1 MFQGMST
8 ENPESPD
15 KPPSDADQ
23 AKEDGKVALQEIAKG
38 AATGGWAGAAK
49 GALTAAVKTKT
60 GRKGIA
66 MLIAVPVI
74 VIALLVGMMSMGNAG
89 PGSFAADDARNAASM
104 RAVSTELTDDA
115 STSTALSAAEARGVE
130 WQLLLS
136 VRSFAKDRSRDKG
149 SGPYGLDVA
158 EAGITEDEAKDE
170 EFAANFT
177 AQKISEAMQAVEETV
192 DAPTLGDG
200 AVMMT
205 VADETRYKESTD
217 ENDIKRA
224 EESRAHYVAAIKLL
238 PVKGAADG
246 AEVIYKKA
254 RSWAMGQQSKCGI
267 SDEAIPQTTAKLNDS
282 QKRYAK
288 KVLDVVASRGMS
300 RQAALIVL
308 VTVQQ
313 ESHFRMYWN
322 AAVPGSRD
330 LTDEPA
336 AQGSDGYSVGL
347 FQQQVHG
354 SDYSWG
360 TVEDA
365 MNPVTS
371 TNNFLN
377 ALQQVKGWEDMP
389 LEEAAQAVQR
399 SAFPDAYAAW
409 KDMAEQIA
417 DDLWTGD
424 APVDSDTDH
433 EGEDGSEEPPAGGAN
448 HLKVNPNGTKDLKAV
463 EQAVKDRFGTYIF
476 EMGDY
481 RADQDHATYRAVDL
495 MVYDYKNT
503 GAANGDKMAEFFIT
517 NAKALGIE
525 YLIWRDRIWLGP
537 DTGWKAYSGGGYGG
551 MYAGDWN
558 DTTKHMDH
566 IHVNVY
572 GDAGTGGEL
581 TYTSPEGAEGNNTG
595 CDGGTGIGTG
605 TAGAGDDYPYREPVG
620 GCAWCTGVDAVDP
633 WSTYKREC
641 VSFAAWRINVQM
653 GWKEGEEY
661 PFTPAKLG
669 LSTLGNGFEWK
680 ANMAKAGFT
689 TDNNPTP
696 GAVAWWDSNVSFPLV
711 RTGPN
716 GHVAIVQSVDKEAG
730 TVTVEQYNVDP
741 WRYSVMT
748 VPIEQVNGFIH
759 IADIKE

>member
-1 MFQGMST
+1 MFQGMT
-8 ENPESPD
+8 IENPEGPD
-15 KPPSDADQ
+15 KPPSGADQ

-49 GALTAAVKTKT
+49 GAASAIVKTKT

-66 MLIAVPVI
+66 MAVSVPVI
-74 VIALLVGMMSMGNAG
+74 VIALLVGMIGVGNAG
-89 PGSFAADDARNAASM
+89 PASFGAEDAANATSM
-104 RAVSTELTDDA
+104 QAVSTEVTDEE
-115 STSTALSAAEARGVE
+115 SVSTAVSAAGSHGVE

-136 VRSFAKDRSRDKG
+136 VQSFAKARTRDKG
-149 SGPYGLDVA
+149 AGPYGLDTSA
-158 EAGITEDEAKDE
+158 AGITKDEAEDES
-170 EFAANFT
+170 FAANFL
-177 AQKISEAMQAVEETV
+177 AQKVSEAMQSVEESV
-192 DAPTLGDG
+192 DNPRLGDG
-200 AVMMT
+200 AVMTT
-205 VADETRYKESTD
+205 VSDVTQYKESTD
-217 ENDIKRA
+217 SNDIQRA
-224 EESRAHYVAAIKLL
+224 EESKAHYVAAIKLL

-246 AEVIYKKA
+246 AEAIYKKA
-254 RSWAMGQQSKCGI
+254 RTWAMGQQSKCGI
-267 SDEAIPQTTAKLNDS
+267 SDESVPQTTAKLNDS

-354 SDYSWG
+354 SDFAWG

-365 MNPVTS
+365 MDPVTS

-377 ALQQVKGWEDMP
+377 ALQKVQGWEGMP
-389 LEEAAQAVQR
+389 LEKAAQAVQR
-399 SAFPDAYAAW
+399 SAYPDAYAKW
-409 KDMAEQIA
+409 KDMANQIA

-433 EGEDGSEEPPAGGAN
+433 GGGSGEAN
-448 HLKVNPNGTKDLKAV
+448 LLRVNPKATKDLKAV
-463 EQAVKDRFGTYIF
+463 EQAVKDRFGAYVF
-476 EMGDY
+476 EMGDF
-481 RADQDHATYRAVDL
+481 RADLDHATYRAVDL

-503 GAANGDKMAEFFIT
+503 GVANGDKMAAFFIT

-525 YLIWRDRIWLGP
+525 YLIWQDKIWLGAQ
-537 DTGWKAYSGGGYGG
+537 TGWKPYSGGGYGG
-551 MYAGDWN
+551 MYTGNWN

-572 GDAGTGGEL
+572 GDAGTGGDL
-581 TYTSPEGAEGNNTG
+581 AYTSPEGSEPGSTSCA
-595 CDGGTGIGTG
+595 GGGGIGTG
-605 TAGAGDDYPYREPVG
+605 PAGAGDDYPFKEPAG
-620 GCAWCTGVDAVDP
+620 QCAWCTGVDHIDP
-633 WSTYKREC
+633 WQTYKREC

-669 LSTLGNGFEWK
+669 LSTLGSGYEWK
-680 ANMAKAGFT
+680 ANMAKAGFP
-689 TDNNPTP
+689 TDNNPVP

-716 GHVAIVQSVDKEAG
+716 GHVAIVKSVDKTAG

-748 VPIEQVNGFIH
+748 VPVDQVSGFIH
-759 IADIKE
+759 IADIKQ